1 MPAGS
6 GIGKPA
12 GLETFA
18 GVGTAG
24 GWGGVCFVVGMGN
37 GELLRV
43 MAGDVEMAVAAG
55 EAGEEGGSGGWRGE
69 GGGAGGHGPGGEG
82 GRP

>member
-1 MPAGS
+1 MAG
-6 GIGKPA
+6 G
-12 GLETFA
+12 
-18 GVGTAG
+18 GTAG
-24 GWGGVCFVVGMGN
+24 GWGGVRFVGELAGMGN

-55 EAGEEGGSGGWRGE
+55 EAGEEGGSGGGRGE
-69 GGGAGGHGPGGEG
+69 GGGAGGRGPGGEG